1 MSLNTKLPDDD
12 LTHFLRWYMKSAGP
26 LAFVPLH
33 NTVHDVDGVRSVTMF
48 RDPPFQVQ
56 MFIAPPYKII
66 PEHTH
71 PNVDSYEVYVGGQI
85 RFSKHGKWCATED
98 EANAVDT
105 QDLCGLR
112 GTAIRVYPSDPHG
125 GAAGPSGSCFLSVQK
140 WLNGV
145 EPTCVANDYT
155 GVVMGPDHL
164 AKVTTGS
171 PELKT
176 ELTPTDA
183 ATLEPPVINWK

>member
-1 MSLNTKLPDDD
+1 MPLADDD
-12 LTHFLRWYMKSAGP
+12 LTRFLRWYMKNAGP
-26 LAFVPLH
+26 LAFAPLLDA
-33 NTVHDVDGVRSVTMF
+33 VHDVDGVRSVTMF

-56 MFIAPPYKII
+56 MFVVPPNKII

-71 PNVDSYEVYVGGQI
+71 PNVDSYEVYVAGQI
-85 RFSKHGKWCATED
+85 RFSKQGRWCATEE
-98 EANAVDT
+98 EANTAVNG
-105 QDLCGLR
+105 LCALR
-112 GTAIRVYPSDPHG
+112 GTAIRVHPSDPHG
-125 GAAGPSGSCFLSVQK
+125 GSFGPSGGVFLSVQK

-155 GVVMGPDHL
+155 GVVMGADHL
-164 AKVTTGS
+164 SKVTTGA

-176 ELTPTDA
+176 NLTASDA

>member
-1 MSLNTKLPDDD
+1 MSTNTNLPDDE
-12 LTHFLRWYMKSAGP
+12 LTRFLRFYMNNAGP

-33 NTVHDVDGVRSVTMF
+33 DTVHDVDGVRSVTMF
-48 RDPPFQVQ
+48 REGQFQVQ
-56 MFIAPPYKII
+56 MFIAPPNKII

-98 EANAVDT
+98 EANAADVR
-105 QDLCGLR
+105 DLCGLR
-112 GTAIRVYPSDPHG
+112 GTAIRVYPQDPHG
-125 GAAGPSGSCFLSVQK
+125 GVAGPSGSCFLSVQH

-145 EPTCVANDYT
+145 APTCVANDYT
-155 GVVMGPDHL
+155 GVVMGEDHL
-164 AKVTTGS
+164 SKVTTGA

-176 ELTPTDA
+176 NLTASDA